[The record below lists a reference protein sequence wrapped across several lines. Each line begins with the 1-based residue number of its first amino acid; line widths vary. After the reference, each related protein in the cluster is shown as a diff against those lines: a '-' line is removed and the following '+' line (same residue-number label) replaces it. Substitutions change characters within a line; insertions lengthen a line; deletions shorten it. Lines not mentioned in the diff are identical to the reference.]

1 MSKETSEDQKIV
13 RRALT
18 GLSLHLACLDY
29 MQTDEVPALLSMPYH
44 LDQSRSLIL
53 PQRSD
58 LLGHI
63 PVVGNRS
70 G

>member
-29 MQTDEVPALLSMPYH
+29 TQTDEVPALLSMPYH
-44 LDQSRSLIL
+44 LDQSRSLVL

-70 G
+70 R